1 MCLEPGSLRRARQ
14 RGFSLILALFLLV
27 SLAAMSAYL
36 LTVSTLQQETSA
48 ADEMGAR
55 AYQAAH
61 SGIDWGLYQLLRD
74 PGGAYASACN
84 AAVAPAVPAAQTFA
98 LGGGL
103 AAFSVKVECGSTAPT
118 TEGATSGLRAY
129 VLKATACNQAS
140 CPGTQGP
147 AYVERQLQATATN

>member
-27 SLAAMSAYL
+27 SLAAMGAYL

-140 CPGTQGP
+140 CPGAQGP
-147 AYVERQLQATATN
+147 TYVERQLQATVTN